1 MTIQPLGDRVLV
13 KISKSET
20 KTKTGLYI
28 PDNAQEKTQQGEVT
42 AVGASEDIL
51 VKVGDTVLYDK
62 YAGTSVKIGDE
73 DYLVLRNDDIIA
85 KVS

>member
-1 MTIQPLGDRVLV
+1 M
-13 KISKSET
+13 
-20 KTKTGLYI
+20 
-28 PDNAQEKTQQGEVT
+28 
-42 AVGASEDIL
+42 GASEDIV

-62 YAGTSVKIGDE
+62 YAGTNIKIGDE